1 MSVFVLEWIKNNI
14 LFALIQ
20 EGKVSEKVNSESLLF
35 IYAKSLVL
43 ELTRTLKKKFGLF
56 YI

>member
-1 MSVFVLEWIKNNI
+1 VFALEWIKNNT

-35 IYAKSLVL
+35 I
-43 ELTRTLKKKFGLF
+43 
-56 YI
+56 